1 LFGATTTPIGIL
13 GYRSAIVT
21 LRKEL
26 DLYANVR
33 PSRTYP
39 IKNSKKNVDLVI
51 VRENTEGL
59 YSDIEFGD
67 NNCAYSV
74 RVISKKA
81 SERIARYAFE
91 LAKKRRNQVTFVT
104 KANILRKTCGLF
116 RDACIKVSKDYPLI
130 LSKEM
135 YIDSAAMNL
144 VIKPENFDVIVT
156 TNMFGDILSD
166 EAAGLV
172 GGLGIAPSANIGDK
186 HALFEPVHGTAPDIA
201 GKGIANPVASILS
214 ITMMLQHFNEIKA
227 ATQIE
232 RAVTKVLLE
241 GKKTTPDLGGNS
253 STIEMTDAII
263 SSIDF

>member
-1 LFGATTTPIGIL
+1 MYKIALIPGDGIGKEVIPEATRVLEQFNINISYSFFEVGYDVWKKTGKSVTENTIEAIKKNQATLFGATTTPIGIL

-135 YIDSAAMNL
+135 YID
-144 VIKPENFDVIVT
+144 
-156 TNMFGDILSD
+156 
-166 EAAGLV
+166 
-172 GGLGIAPSANIGDK
+172 
-186 HALFEPVHGTAPDIA
+186 
-201 GKGIANPVASILS
+201 
-214 ITMMLQHFNEIKA
+214 
-227 ATQIE
+227 
-232 RAVTKVLLE
+232 
-241 GKKTTPDLGGNS
+241 
-253 STIEMTDAII
+253 
-263 SSIDF
+263 